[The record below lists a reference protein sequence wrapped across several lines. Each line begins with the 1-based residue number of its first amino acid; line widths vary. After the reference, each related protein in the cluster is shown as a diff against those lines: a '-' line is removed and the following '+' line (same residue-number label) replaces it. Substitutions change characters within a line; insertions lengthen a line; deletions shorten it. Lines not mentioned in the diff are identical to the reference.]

1 MSERFFYS
9 AKTNGF
15 YPYSLLEDYKGAGN
29 WPDDAVEISER
40 WYLYLLEGQ
49 GAGKIISSNEYGSPV
64 LSVPPEPSAEELIAR
79 AEETRS
85 VLMKEANA
93 RVTPLQDADEL
104 GIATGEEMTELTRW
118 KRYRVM
124 LNRLDI
130 SAAPSIEWP
139 ELPA

>member
-1 MSERFFYS
+1 MNYYFSKSEL
-9 AKTNGF
+9 GF
-15 YPYSLLEDYKGAGN
+15 YCDEVNKAIPT
-29 WPDDAVEISER
+29 DAVEISEDV
-40 WYLYLLEGQ
+40 YFSLLEGQ
-49 GAGKIISSNEYGSPV
+49 SAGKVIAADKAGNPV
-64 LSVPPEPSAEELIAR
+64 LVEPTEPTVEELMAR

-85 VLMKEANA
+85 MLMKEANA

-104 GIATGEEMTELTRW
+104 GIATGEEVAELIRW